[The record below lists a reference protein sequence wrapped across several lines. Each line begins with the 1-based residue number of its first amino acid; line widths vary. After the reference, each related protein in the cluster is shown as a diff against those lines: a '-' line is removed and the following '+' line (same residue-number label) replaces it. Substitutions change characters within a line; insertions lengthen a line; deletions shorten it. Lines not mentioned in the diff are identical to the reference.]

1 MCALSVPDRRGG
13 RCAVRRGGPR
23 HPPPARWPP
32 LPAQTFRSS
41 ALSSC
46 CRETLVQHGPGAELV
61 GTDKQGNKY
70 FEKKDAQWG
79 GFS

>member
-1 MCALSVPDRRGG
+1 
-13 RCAVRRGGPR
+13 
-23 HPPPARWPP
+23 
-32 LPAQTFRSS
+32 
-41 ALSSC
+41 
-46 CRETLVQHGPGAELV
+46 VQHGPGAELV